1 MANEENLKPVTKRSK
16 SEAREISIKGGVASG
31 KSRRRK
37 KALRLALK
45 GLMDIP
51 LGELAPDLR
60 DGIMIAAKLTDEG
73 LTVGDAVI
81 GSIVRTAC
89 NGNSQMAKLLL
100 DVLGE
105 TPEVRLKERELKLK
119 EKALDS
125 GQFDTTL
132 NVIIKAK
139 EVQCDEHNEGGQSAL

>member
-1 MANEENLKPVTKRSK
+1 MANEQNLIPASQRSK
-16 SEAREISIKGGVASG
+16 SEARENSKKGGVASG
-31 KSRRRK
+31 KARRRK

-45 GLMDIP
+45 GLMNIS

-100 DVLGE
+100 DTIGE
-105 TPEVRLKERELKLK
+105 SMEARMREREVKLK
-119 EKALDS
+119 EKSLDE
-125 GQFDTTL
+125 GRID
-132 NVIIKAK
+132 NVAPITFIF
-139 EVQCDEHNEGGQSAL
+139 EREGPE